1 MQGVAE
7 HRPYV
12 DPNSV
17 RMYPHDPLRELRR
30 LRRRADRKSNGFGT
44 FGQAD
49 VQLMVEVEADIGRKL
64 KRLAFLEGKLKE
76 MTA

>member
-1 MQGVAE
+1 MVVRHE
-7 HRPYV
+7 PYV

-30 LRRRADRKSNGFGT
+30 LRRRVDRKSNGFGT

-49 VQLMVEVEADIGRKL
+49 VQMMVEVEAEIQRKL
-64 KRLAFLEGKLKE
+64 ERLAFLDGKLKE